1 MLKTVHLVIQ
11 VPHGRVN
18 HEVHKQE
25 DSHSKIKRKK
35 KKKHNQKESPP
46 LPGLVQISRLAQTYH
61 SHFLRELSFQRK
73 KLRILL
79 SFPLVMERLN
89 SEEHRTPDFYSH
101 CCTVLILH
109 PTDR

>member
-35 KKKHNQKESPP
+35 KNNTTQKK
-46 LPGLVQISRLAQTYH
+46 A
-61 SHFLRELSFQRK
+61 
-73 KLRILL
+73 LL
-79 SFPLVMERLN
+79 SL
-89 SEEHRTPDFYSH
+89 D
-101 CCTVLILH
+101 
-109 PTDR
+109 